1 MKTKIRLSFSIIIA
15 LILITATAQ
24 TKDAPDWVVN
34 YGKSQRYPSS
44 RYLVGFG
51 SASGTDSDA
60 YNVAQDN
67 ARADIAKAIVV
78 YVEDEFTTLTEE
90 DREKFSRYTSSVTQS
105 STSLHIMGLKAE
117 LYMDRESSNPTTYVL
132 VHVSRADLNRMY
144 SQKRTNLCG
153 KINRIIEDAR
163 LDERNSKPVDASTK
177 YLSLYPLYEELA
189 EAETILMVSSRVS
202 SISDAFDE
210 LEKETQGT
218 AEDSYLQLHSTESPL
233 MSQAEVT
240 NKIDQLL
247 SQPMSSMNDVA
258 RAVVL
263 RLSRQVNQP
272 SGPVFVSPFTYQDTK
287 MSSRFARYFRALLE
301 TQLGQVNW
309 NITDATKSFK
319 PRSRQITRDLTVD
332 SGAEQLLSGTY
343 WEHGDRIK
351 FMTSLRDVNT
361 GKTLAGV
368 EVSFDRTVVATAG
381 LNLKPENYETALI
394 EQQAFREDEIVSSQ
408 LQVDVWTN
416 KGDEN
421 LLFTEDEE
429 MKVYVRVNRSAHI
442 RLLYILADGQYTLLY
457 DDYYIDQSKV
467 NHAVEVPEL
476 FECAPPFGAEMLVV
490 VARTEKFE
498 PLETVEKYG
507 YYFLKATNAK
517 DAAAQVRGM
526 KIKKQKISE
535 IQQTEEKIVITTME
549 E

>member
-1 MKTKIRLSFSIIIA
+1 MENPK
-15 LILITATAQ
+15 
-24 TKDAPDWVVN
+24 
-34 YGKSQRYPSS
+34 GYPSS

-60 YNVAQDN
+60 YKVAQDN

-105 STSLHIMGLKAE
+105 STSLHIMGFKAE
-117 LYMDRESSNPTTYVL
+117 SYMDRESSNPTTYVL
-132 VHVSRADLNRMY
+132 VYVSRADLNRMY
-144 SQKRTNLCG
+144 SKKRTGLCG

-163 LDERNSKPVDASTK
+163 SDERNSKPVDAATK

-189 EAETILMVSSRVS
+189 EAETILMVSSRAS
-202 SISDAFDE
+202 SISAAFEE
-210 LEKETQGT
+210 LEKESHSSTSGT
-218 AEDSYLQLHSTESPL
+218 PEKAL
-233 MSQAEVT
+233 MSQTEVT

-247 SQPMSSMNDVA
+247 SQPMGSMNDVV

-263 RLSRQVNQP
+263 RLSRQVTHID
-272 SGPVFVSPFTYQDTK
+272 GRVLVSPFTYQDTK

-309 NITDATKSFK
+309 NIADATKSFQ
-319 PRSRQITRDLTVD
+319 PRSRQITRDLTVG

-343 WEHGDRIK
+343 WEHGGKIK
-351 FMTSLRDVNT
+351 LMTSLRDVNT

-394 EQQAFREDEIVSSQ
+394 EQQAFREDELISGQ

-416 KGDEN
+416 KGNEN

-467 NHAVEVPEL
+467 NHAVEVPEV

-507 YYFLKATNAK
+507 YYFLKAATAK

-526 KIKKQKISE
+526 KIKKQEASN
-535 IQQTEEKIVITTME
+535 IQQTEAKIVITTMKK
-549 E
+549 